1 MRKRSIFDRLP
12 LYLLWALFA
21 ALVTMGIFQAV
32 TDTDRAHKLTVM
44 VNVKAEELQDTALM
58 RKLSEELPEGIRMI
72 QVRPFSYAMFRE
84 KSLKDADM
92 WIIRESDFEKFL
104 PDLGPVEG
112 FRADHPDLEYY
123 TVQDGD
129 REIWGVKI
137 YDAASR
143 TGALKEYIGYGTA
156 DAPEEDHYI
165 VFNPASVHIGRE
177 GRDTLAFRL
186 AERLLQIP

>member
-12 LYLLWALFA
+12 LYLLWMLFA
-21 ALVTMGIFQAV
+21 ILVTMGLFQAV

-72 QVRPFSYAMFRE
+72 KVRPFSYAMFRE

-92 WIIRESDFEKFL
+92 WIIRESDFELFL

-137 YDAASR
+137 WDGASGS
-143 TGALKEYIGYGTA
+143 GALTEYISYETA
-156 DAPEEDHYI
+156 DAPEESFYV
-165 VFNPASVHIGRE
+165 VFNPASLHIGGA
-177 GRDTLAFRL
+177 GRDASAFVL
-186 AERLLQIP
+186 AERLLSLP